1 MNMRFRN
8 HAALPHFSCGPWPPR
23 SLLEKKLIAQ
33 FRYGIQECAIPFYR
47 RVSRDALAAERRR
60 MPMVR
65 IDRKYVF
72 IARTGKVGFLDL
84 FEARRQLILSTLCPP
99 RGSMVGQRRAA
110 LDVRCSSTRSA
121 TFGRACAAQHQ
132 TNFSS
137 T

>member
-84 FEARRQLILSTLCPP
+84 FEARR
-99 RGSMVGQRRAA
+99 RAA